1 MQRRALPS
9 TAGFAPGSFAAN
21 LPGETQAELLALGV
35 PRLFEVGRRLLRE
48 GERSTHVELLVR
60 GFVKITA
67 TVEGI
72 ETLLAIRV
80 PGDIL
85 GETGA
90 ISGRPRM
97 ATVTACG
104 VVISYA
110 IARAEFRAFLRRHP
124 DAAMHMTAVMGE
136 RLRWANL
143 RRADFAAYPADVRLA
158 RVLLE
163 IARACG
169 EATDAG
175 VMIGIH
181 LSQPELAS
189 MIGVAEAT
197 VQKAIR
203 DLRNRGVI
211 STGYRRVIITD
222 IEALRAEAQSDG
234 W

>member
-1 MQRRALPS
+1 MQRRVVPS
-9 TAGFAPGSFAAN
+9 TAGWAPGSFAAN

-35 PRLFEVGRRLLRE
+35 PRRFEVGRRLLRE
-48 GERSTHVELLVR
+48 GETSTHVELLVR

-67 TVEGI
+67 TVEGT

-104 VVISYA
+104 AVISYA
-110 IARAEFRAFLRRHP
+110 ITRADFRAFLRRHP

-169 EATDAG
+169 QPTEAG
-175 VMIGIH
+175 VTIGIH
-181 LSQPELAS
+181 LSQPELAT

-203 DLRNRGVI
+203 DLRRRGVI
-211 STGYRRVIITD
+211 STGYRRVTITD
-222 IEALRAEAQSDG
+222 LDALRAESDSDG